1 MENCV
6 DYTFSLCMPT
16 QISVNGKELPR
27 ATQPFYF
34 AVNKPKGY
42 LCANVPNKEGTTKL
56 VVDLFEVSQIARN
69 GDLCAVPAKKGFW
82 QCHVRPRIQLSD
94 STKVHVSKGEA

>member
-1 MENCV
+1 MQITV
-6 DYTFSLCMPT
+6 D
-16 QISVNGKELPR
+16 GKELPR

-56 VVDLFEVSQIARN
+56 VVDLFEVKLKSAPPPLAI
-69 GDLCAVPAKKGFW
+69 LLLKTCTCAVWKSFPEF
-82 QCHVRPRIQLSD
+82 QVPLNPPS
-94 STKVHVSKGEA
+94 

>member
-1 MENCV
+1 MSHALHAQSYMV
-6 DYTFSLCMPT
+6 RSGDSAT
-16 QISVNGKELPR
+16 QITVDGKELPR

-56 VVDLFEVSQIARN
+56 VVDLFEVQLKLALPPAASCASQY
-69 GDLCAVPAKKGFW
+69 L
-82 QCHVRPRIQLSD
+82 
-94 STKVHVSKGEA
+94 